1 MPPPRLKRSNT
12 AGQVPA
18 SLADGEIAI
27 NQADG
32 KLFYQTTAGGVST
45 LVATPADGSVTTAKI
60 ANGAVTYA
68 KVQNVSATDRLLG
81 RSTAG
86 AGVVE
91 EIPCTAFGRSLIND
105 AHAAEARTTLGL
117 GTAFDGAAGTVSA
130 PTFTFTSDTN
140 TGVYSPGADQWAV
153 STGGVQRLSISA
165 AGDVG
170 VGVAAV
176 ANVRLYSH
184 QTVTNV
190 AGAVCHQVIADPVS
204 TVDGAYAAA
213 GATCQM
219 RTDVAT
225 GVTDTGPK
233 RGINAFALR
242 NHKSAS
248 GTDAGALT
256 YLRGAEIAYGHSSI
270 NAALTPT
277 TTQVVGLYLQPYAG
291 PGTVTEM
298 YDLFIGTDAVGTG
311 TVTNRYAIFQQS
323 TTARNYFAGNVGI
336 GTTNPTAKLA
346 IVGTVAN
353 DGIIVAGPS
362 FRALQI
368 RPNSGSG
375 ANNGIVQADD
385 SSIIYSAGGS
395 NTGSFC
401 IAPWA
406 SGTSGIRMTSAG
418 LVGIGKVTP
427 ATALD
432 VSGVITATPT
442 AGTAGVDINGDMLR
456 VRTARTPASA
466 TATGNTGEICWD
478 ANYVY
483 VCTATNTWRRSAI
496 SSW

>member
-1 MPPPRLKRSNT
+1 M
-12 AGQVPA
+12 
-18 SLADGEIAI
+18 
-27 NQADG
+27 
-32 KLFYQTTAGGVST
+32 
-45 LVATPADGSVTTAKI
+45 
-60 ANGAVTYA
+60 
-68 KVQNVSATDRLLG
+68 
-81 RSTAG
+81 
-86 AGVVE
+86 
-91 EIPCTAFGRSLIND
+91 
-105 AHAAEARTTLGL
+105 
-117 GTAFDGAAGTVSA
+117 
-130 PTFTFTSDTN
+130 
-140 TGVYSPGADQWAV
+140 
-153 STGGVQRLSISA
+153 
-165 AGDVG
+165 
-170 VGVAAV
+170 
-176 ANVRLYSH
+176 
-184 QTVTNV
+184 
-190 AGAVCHQVIADPVS
+190 
-204 TVDGAYAAA
+204 
-213 GATCQM
+213 
-219 RTDVAT
+219 
-225 GVTDTGPK
+225 
-233 RGINAFALR
+233 
-242 NHKSAS
+242 
-248 GTDAGALT
+248 
-256 YLRGAEIAYGHSSI
+256 
-270 NAALTPT
+270 
-277 TTQVVGLYLQPYAG
+277 
-291 PGTVTEM
+291 
-298 YDLFIGTDAVGTG
+298 
-311 TVTNRYAIFQQS
+311 
-323 TTARNYFAGNVGI
+323 GI